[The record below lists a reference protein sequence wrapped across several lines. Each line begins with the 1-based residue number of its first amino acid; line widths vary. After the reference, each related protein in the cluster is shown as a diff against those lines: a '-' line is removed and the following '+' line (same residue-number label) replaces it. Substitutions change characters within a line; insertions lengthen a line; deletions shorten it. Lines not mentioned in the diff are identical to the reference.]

1 VRNFA
6 IILALPFALAGCE
19 LDISPLLL
27 PMEPT
32 RESIAAPRRELTDAE
47 KEAISAAVI
56 VKLGG
61 SSHRDFKWF
70 PLVVRS
76 HDHVVDFCG
85 LVSGDDIV
93 GEYDIH
99 DYNAEFRKFYAQLNF
114 ERSGA
119 LSKVNVI
126 SIGRSISENIPTAVD
141 FLRNSRSGAS
151 TSSAWPYSR
160 PPAIRL

>member
-6 IILALPFALAGCE
+6 IISALPFALTGCE

-47 KEAISAAVI
+47 KEAISESVM

-61 SSHRDFKWF
+61 SHHRDFKWF
-70 PLVVRS
+70 PLVIRS
-76 HDHVVDFCG
+76 HDHFVDFCG

-99 DYNAEFRKFYAQLNF
+99 DYNAEFRKFYAQLKF
-114 ERSGA
+114 ERGT

-126 SIGRSISENIPTAVD
+126 SIGRSMSDNIPTAVD
-141 FLRNSRSGAS
+141 SICIQDGYNLNR
-151 TSSAWPYSR
+151 
-160 PPAIRL
+160 